1 MLLTAIGWIIGAPDV
16 EFVLHGARVDAQV
29 ELATGA
35 WLARAWND
43 GVLLASLQLD
53 AHGDLVEHLRGRLLQ
68 RLRLAVLF
76 EAVVTRGQLEEEQHG
91 RHDAVLEGILGVLA
105 VFDFSAIRL
114 LQGAEHMTVLVRR
127 EDELRVLAES
137 AVCFRGLLDGQTST
151 AGGLPF
157 RVEAHG
163 GPLVGE
169 VVHDEDTIVD
179 ISPAGVV
186 DHESS
191 VHFTQLKSLIFLK
204 LVDILLKL
212 CLKLVY
218 LLTVVGPFA
227 FPLAAAP
234 WISDPEKTMCLTRV
248 FHLLVM
254 HLEDVVKSVS
264 VARQD
269 SCVNTIDSDS
279 VLCATSDRTAH

>member
-1 MLLTAIGWIIGAPDV
+1 M
-16 EFVLHGARVDAQV
+16 LHGARVDAQV

-53 AHGDLVEHLRGRLLQ
+53 AHRDLVEHLRGRLLH
-68 RLRLAVLF
+68 RLRLTVLF
-76 EAVVTRGQLEEEQHG
+76 KAVVTRGQLEEEQHG

-105 VFDFSAIRL
+105 IFDFSAIRL
-114 LQGAEHMTVLVRR
+114 LQGAEHLTVFVRC
-127 EDELRVLAES
+127 EDELRVLAEP
-137 AVCFRGLLDGQTST
+137 AVCFRGLLDGQTAT

-163 GPLVGE
+163 GPLVRE

-179 ISPAGVV
+179 ISPAGIV
-186 DHESS
+186 DHEGS
-191 VHFTQLKSLIFLK
+191 VHLAQLKLLIFLE
-204 LVDILLKL
+204 LVDIFLKL
-212 CLKLVY
+212 CLKFVEPFII
-218 LLTVVGPFA
+218 VVGPFA

-234 WISDPEKTMCLTRV
+234 RISDPQKTMRLTWV
-248 FHLLVM
+248 VHLRVM
-254 HLEDVVKSVS
+254 HLPDVVESVS

-269 SCVNTIDSDS
+269 SCVNTIDSDR
-279 VLCATSDRTAH
+279 VLSATSDRTAH